1 MKIVKYLLSAAALL
15 SLGACNHEGDEI
27 VIAQTEPAFAA
38 HADVVVNKSTEA
50 EDFTL
55 VWSPAKFGYKTDV
68 EYTVGAEYGEQSLSL
83 GTTSE
88 TYFSTTNSHLF
99 SSFGIE
105 EAGEYAITF
114 NLSAVTPAGETAA
127 AKPMVVKFVY
137 DIPVVVEEAYLYIAG
152 DYQGWDPAL
161 ACSRLKLNA
170 NNVYEGLLNLPE
182 GGTYEFKFCAQ
193 QSWDGPNY
201 GLKDGVL
208 STEADAGNFK
218 ADAAGL
224 YYIVFDAVNATVEM
238 TPITYVGLIGDAVG
252 GWDTDKAQFEFD
264 AENNVWVA
272 NAPVESGKNFKIR
285 FNQVW
290 DLTDLGGDVA
300 DLQFKGSDIAATET
314 GSGVFT
320 LNIFDFPYTLNVD
333 VTPGEGPV
341 TPEPEPEPTDG
352 VYHLVGGFNGWDI
365 ADTTYEFTE
374 AASNGYLTVKNVAMT
389 MVDYT
394 VDGEGWKIAFNHNW
408 SNPNYSSEGL
418 VELGVPT
425 LFKNTSLNSG
435 LAAEGNY
442 DFYFN
447 PTTKYV
453 IVVEAGAADPTGG
466 STPEP
471 EPAGDVY
478 HLVGAFNGWDIADT
492 TYEFKE
498 AANNGYLTLKN
509 VAMTNAVNFSTDGF
523 KVGFNH
529 NWDVSYTAEAA
540 LALGVPT
547 MLKNAFGNTGLP
559 ADGNYDFYFNP
570 ETKYIIVVEAGA
582 ADPTGGSTPDE
593 PEEHD
598 GFRIYVENKAGY
610 SPIAVYAWGE
620 SLSDASFFGGWP
632 GKVMTDYE
640 DINGV
645 RYYYAD
651 LDASLA
657 GEKFKII
664 FNNNNGGQQT
674 GDQAEWFVLDK
685 DFFFVAQS
693 GIPAFEADTTPVI
706 PTFCV
711 AGDGVGWGGT
721 PMTDLSE
728 TLHVFKNA
736 TFAVDN
742 KFKIKYPDTWDNCF
756 GAPDTNPITIGTPF
770 DAATPGED
778 IVIGTAGTYDIYFNS
793 ATKKICVVNTGAASP
808 F

>member
-208 STEADAGNFK
+208 STEEAAGNFK
-218 ADAAGL
+218 TDAAGL
-224 YYIVFDAVNATVEM
+224 YYIVFDAVNATVAM

-252 GWDTDKAQFEFD
+252 GWDTDKAQFTFD
-264 AENNVWVA
+264 AEKNVWTA
-272 NAPVESGKNFKIR
+272 TAPVETGKNFKIR

-314 GSGVFT
+314 GEGVFT
-320 LNIFDFPYTLNVD
+320 LNIFDFPYTLD
-333 VTPGEGPV
+333 IAVTPGEGPV
-341 TPEPEPEPTDG
+341 TPEPDPTPDPEPT
-352 VYHLVGGFNGWDI
+352 
-365 ADTTYEFTE
+365 
-374 AASNGYLTVKNVAMT
+374 
-389 MVDYT
+389 
-394 VDGEGWKIAFNHNW
+394 
-408 SNPNYSSEGL
+408 
-418 VELGVPT
+418 
-425 LFKNTSLNSG
+425 
-435 LAAEGNY
+435 
-442 DFYFN
+442 
-447 PTTKYV
+447 
-453 IVVEAGAADPTGG
+453 
-466 STPEP
+466 
-471 EPAGDVY
+471 GDVY
-478 HLVGAFNGWDIADT
+478 HLVGAFNDWDIADT

-509 VAMTNAVNFSTDGF
+509 VAMTSVVNFSTEGF

-540 LALGVPT
+540 LELGVPT
-547 MLKNAFGNTGLP
+547 LLKSAMGNIGLP

-570 ETKYIIVVEAGA
+570 TTKYIIVVEAGA
-582 ADPTGGSTPDE
+582 ADPTGGSTPEPDE
-593 PEEHD
+593 PEEHE

-610 SPIAVYAWGE
+610 SPLYAYVWTDGGE
-620 SLSDASFFGGWP
+620 NLFGAWP
-632 GKVMTDYE
+632 GTQLSNYE
-640 DINGV
+640 DIDGV

-651 LDASLA
+651 LGAEHADK
-657 GEKFKII
+657 KFQII
-664 FNNNNGGQQT
+664 FNNNAGQQT
-674 GDQAEWFVLDK
+674 PNSEVFTLNK
-685 DFFFVAQS
+685 DFFFVAEK
-693 GIPAFEADTTPVI
+693 GAPAYEANTTPVI
-706 PTFCV
+706 PTFYV
-711 AGDGVGWGGT
+711 AGDCTGWGDIG
-721 PMTDLSE
+721 MTDLSE
-728 TLHVFKNA
+728 TVHVLKEMQFAANQGFK
-736 TFAVDN
+736 V
-742 KFKIKYPDTWDNCF
+742 KYPGTWDNCY
-756 GAPDTNPITIGTPF
+756 GAPSTSPITIGSAF
-770 DAATPGED
+770 DAVQPGEN
-778 IVIGTAGTYDIYFNS
+778 VTIGTAGTYDIYFNS

>member
-88 TYFSTTNSHLF
+88 TYFSTTNSYLF

-137 DIPVVVEEAYLYIAG
+137 DIPVVVEEAYLYIVG

-182 GGTYEFKFCAQ
+182 DGTYEFKFCSE
-193 QSWDGPNY
+193 QSWSGTNY

-208 STEADAGNFK
+208 STEEDAGNFK
-218 ADAAGL
+218 TDAAGL
-224 YYIVFDAVNATVEM
+224 YYIVFDAVNATVAM

-272 NAPVESGKNFKIR
+272 TAPVESGKNFKIR

-320 LNIFDFPYTLNVD
+320 LNLFDFPYTLNIA

-341 TPEPEPEPTDG
+341 TPDPDPDPSGG

-365 ADTTYEFTE
+365 ADTTYEFKE
-374 AASNGYLTVKNVAMT
+374 AASNGYLVVKNVPMT

-394 VDGEGWKIAFNHNW
+394 VDGEGWKIAFNHDW
-408 SNPNYSSEGL
+408 ANPNYSSEGL

-425 LFKNTSLNSG
+425 LFKQTSLNSG

-447 PTTKYV
+447 PETKYV
-453 IVVEAGAADPTGG
+453 IVVEAGAQDPTGG
-466 STPEP
+466 S
-471 EPAGDVY
+471 
-478 HLVGAFNGWDIADT
+478 
-492 TYEFKE
+492 
-498 AANNGYLTLKN
+498 
-509 VAMTNAVNFSTDGF
+509 S
-523 KVGFNH
+523 
-529 NWDVSYTAEAA
+529 S
-540 LALGVPT
+540 
-547 MLKNAFGNTGLP
+547 
-559 ADGNYDFYFNP
+559 
-570 ETKYIIVVEAGA
+570 
-582 ADPTGGSTPDE
+582 DE
-593 PEEHD
+593 PSEHE

-610 SPIAVYAWGE
+610 SPIAAYAWTDGGE
-620 SLSDASFFGGWP
+620 NLFGSWP
-632 GKVMTDYE
+632 GTVMADYE
-640 DINGV
+640 DSNGV
-645 RYYYAD
+645 RYYYVD
-651 LDASLA
+651 LGEEHA
-657 GEKFKII
+657 GKTFQII
-664 FNNNNGGQQT
+664 FNNNGAGKQT
-674 GDQAEWFVLDK
+674 ADSAKFVLDK
-685 DFFFVAQS
+685 DYFFVAEH
-693 GIPAFEADTTPVI
+693 GIPAYEADTTPVI
-706 PTFCV
+706 PSFYV
-711 AGDGVGWGGT
+711 AGDFNSWGDI
-721 PMTDLSE
+721 PMEDLAE
-728 TLHVFKNA
+728 TLHVHKGA
-736 TFAVDN
+736 TFATDGG
-742 KFKIKYPDTWDNCF
+742 FKIKAAAGQDGWADDMNYGSETTDVI
-756 GAPDTNPITIGTPF
+756 AIGTPIN
-770 DAATPGED
+770 TIQPGNN
-778 IVIGTAGTYDIYFNS
+778 IMVPAGTYDLYFNS
-793 ATKKICVVNTGAASP
+793 ATKQVCVVTAGSASP

>member
-27 VIAQTEPAFAA
+27 VIAQTEPSFAA
-38 HADVVVNKSTEA
+38 HSDVVVNKSTEA

-68 EYTVGAEYGEQSLSL
+68 EYTVGAEYGEQSLVL
-83 GTTSE
+83 GSTSA
-88 TYFSTTNSHLF
+88 TYFSTTNMALLSQF
-99 SSFGIE
+99 AIE
-105 EAGEYAITF
+105 EAGEYDITF
-114 NLSAVTPAGETAA
+114 NLSAVTPAGETAE

-137 DIPVVVEEAYLYIAG
+137 DIPVVVEEAYLYIVG
-152 DYQGWDPAL
+152 DYQGWDPAGS
-161 ACSRLKLNA
+161 CSRLKLHADNKYYGF
-170 NNVYEGLLNLPE
+170 VNLPE
-182 GGTYEFKFCAQ
+182 GGTYEFKFCAE
-193 QSWDGPNY
+193 QSWDGTNY

-208 STEADAGNFK
+208 STEPDAGNFK

-224 YYIVFDAVNATVEM
+224 LYIVFDAVNATYEM

-252 GWDTDKAQFEFD
+252 GWDNDKAQFEFD
-264 AENNVWVA
+264 AQNNVWVA
-272 NAPVESGKNFKIR
+272 NAPVEAGKNFKIR

-320 LNIFDFPYTLNVD
+320 LNIFDFPYTLNIA

-341 TPEPEPEPTDG
+341 TPEP
-352 VYHLVGGFNGWDI
+352 
-365 ADTTYEFTE
+365 
-374 AASNGYLTVKNVAMT
+374 
-389 MVDYT
+389 
-394 VDGEGWKIAFNHNW
+394 
-408 SNPNYSSEGL
+408 
-418 VELGVPT
+418 
-425 LFKNTSLNSG
+425 
-435 LAAEGNY
+435 
-442 DFYFN
+442 
-447 PTTKYV
+447 
-453 IVVEAGAADPTGG
+453 DPDP
-466 STPEP
+466 S
-471 EPAGDVY
+471 GDVY
-478 HLVGAFNGWDIADT
+478 HLVGAFNGWDILDT

-498 AANNGYLTLKN
+498 AASNGYLTVKN
-509 VAMTNAVNFSTDGF
+509 VPMTNVVDFSTEGF
-523 KVGFNH
+523 KVGYNH
-529 NWDVSYTAEAA
+529 TWDVSYTAEAA
-540 LALGVPT
+540 LELGVPT
-547 MLKNAFGNTGLP
+547 LLKSAMGNTGLP

-570 ETKYIIVVEAGA
+570 ETKYVIVVEAGA
-582 ADPTGGSTPDE
+582 QDPTGGSSSDE
-593 PEEHD
+593 PAEHE

-664 FNNNNGGQQT
+664 FNNNGAGQQT

-693 GIPAFEADTTPVI
+693 GMPAFEADTTPVI

-793 ATKKICVVNTGAASP
+793 ATKQICVVTAGSASP

>member
-582 ADPTGGSTPDE
+582 ADPTGGSTPEPDE
-593 PEEHD
+593 PEEHE

-610 SPIAVYAWGE
+610 SPLYAYVWTDGGE
-620 SLSDASFFGGWP
+620 NLFGAWP
-632 GKVMTDYE
+632 GTQLSNYE
-640 DINGV
+640 DIDGK

-651 LDASLA
+651 LGAEHADK
-657 GEKFKII
+657 KFQII
-664 FNNNNGGQQT
+664 FNNNAGQQT
-674 GDQAEWFVLDK
+674 PNSEVFTLNK
-685 DFFFVAQS
+685 DFFFVAEK
-693 GIPAFEADTTPVI
+693 GAPAYEANTTPVI
-706 PTFCV
+706 PTFYV
-711 AGDGVGWGGT
+711 AGDCTGWGDIG
-721 PMTDLSE
+721 MTDLSE
-728 TLHVFKNA
+728 TVHVLKEMQFAANQGFK
-736 TFAVDN
+736 V
-742 KFKIKYPDTWDNCF
+742 KYPGTWDNCY
-756 GAPDTNPITIGTPF
+756 GAPSTSPITIGSAF
-770 DAATPGED
+770 DAVQPGEN
-778 IVIGTAGTYDIYFNS
+778 VTIGTAGTYDIYFNS

>member
-152 DYQGWDPAL
+152 DYQGWDPAGT
-161 ACSRLKLNA
+161 CSRLKLNA

-193 QSWDGPNY
+193 QSWTGINY

-208 STEADAGNFK
+208 NTDEDAANFK

-272 NAPVESGKNFKIR
+272 NAPVEAGKNFKIR

-320 LNIFDFPYTLNVD
+320 LNIFDFPYTLDVA

-374 AASNGYLTVKNVAMT
+374 AASNGYLTIKNVAMT
-389 MVDYT
+389 KVDYT
-394 VDGEGWKIAFNHNW
+394 VDGEGWKIGFNHDW

-435 LAAEGNY
+435 LAAAGNY

-471 EPAGDVY
+471 EPEPAGDVY
-478 HLVGAFNGWDIADT
+478 H
-492 TYEFKE
+492 
-498 AANNGYLTLKN
+498 
-509 VAMTNAVNFSTDGF
+509 
-523 KVGFNH
+523 
-529 NWDVSYTAEAA
+529 
-540 LALGVPT
+540 
-547 MLKNAFGNTGLP
+547 
-559 ADGNYDFYFNP
+559 
-570 ETKYIIVVEAGA
+570 
-582 ADPTGGSTPDE
+582 
-593 PEEHD
+593 
-598 GFRIYVENKAGY
+598 
-610 SPIAVYAWGE
+610 
-620 SLSDASFFGGWP
+620 
-632 GKVMTDYE
+632 
-640 DINGV
+640 
-645 RYYYAD
+645 
-651 LDASLA
+651 
-657 GEKFKII
+657 
-664 FNNNNGGQQT
+664 
-674 GDQAEWFVLDK
+674 
-685 DFFFVAQS
+685 
-693 GIPAFEADTTPVI
+693 
-706 PTFCV
+706 
-711 AGDGVGWGGT
+711 
-721 PMTDLSE
+721 
-728 TLHVFKNA
+728 
-736 TFAVDN
+736 
-742 KFKIKYPDTWDNCF
+742 
-756 GAPDTNPITIGTPF
+756 
-770 DAATPGED
+770 
-778 IVIGTAGTYDIYFNS
+778 
-793 ATKKICVVNTGAASP
+793 
-808 F
+808 

>member
-27 VIAQTEPAFAA
+27 VIAQTEPSFAA
-38 HADVVVNKSTEA
+38 HSDVVVNKSTET

-68 EYTVGAEYGEQSLSL
+68 EYTVGAEYGEQSLVL
-83 GTTSE
+83 GSTSA
-88 TYFSTTNSHLF
+88 TYFSTTNMALLSQF
-99 SSFGIE
+99 AIE
-105 EAGEYAITF
+105 EAGEYDITF
-114 NLSAVTPAGETAA
+114 NLSAVTPAGETAE

-137 DIPVVVEEAYLYIAG
+137 DIPVVVEEAYLYIVG
-152 DYQGWDPAL
+152 DYQGWDPAGS
-161 ACSRLKLNA
+161 CSRLKLHADNKYYGF
-170 NNVYEGLLNLPE
+170 VNLPE
-182 GGTYEFKFCAQ
+182 GGTYEFKFCAE
-193 QSWDGPNY
+193 QSWDGTNY

-208 STEADAGNFK
+208 STEPDAGNFK

-224 YYIVFDAVNATVEM
+224 LYIVFDAVNATYEM

-272 NAPVESGKNFKIR
+272 NAPVEAGKNFKIR

-320 LNIFDFPYTLNVD
+320 LNLFDFPYTLNIA

-341 TPEPEPEPTDG
+341 TPEPDPDPSGG

-365 ADTTYEFTE
+365 ADTTYEFKE
-374 AASNGYLTVKNVAMT
+374 AASNGYLVVKNVPMT

-394 VDGEGWKIAFNHNW
+394 VDGEGWKIGFNHDW

-425 LFKNTSLNSG
+425 LFKQTSLNSG
-435 LAAEGNY
+435 LA
-442 DFYFN
+442 
-447 PTTKYV
+447 
-453 IVVEAGAADPTGG
+453 
-466 STPEP
+466 
-471 EPAGDVY
+471 
-478 HLVGAFNGWDIADT
+478 
-492 TYEFKE
+492 
-498 AANNGYLTLKN
+498 
-509 VAMTNAVNFSTDGF
+509 
-523 KVGFNH
+523 
-529 NWDVSYTAEAA
+529 
-540 LALGVPT
+540 
-547 MLKNAFGNTGLP
+547 

-570 ETKYIIVVEAGA
+570 ETKYVIVVEAGA
-582 ADPTGGSTPDE
+582 QDPTGGSSSDE
-593 PEEHD
+593 PAEHE

-693 GIPAFEADTTPVI
+693 GMPAFEADTTPVI

-778 IVIGTAGTYDIYFNS
+778 IVIGTAGTYDLYFNS
-793 ATKKICVVNTGAASP
+793 ATKQVCVVTAGSASP

>member
-27 VIAQTEPAFAA
+27 VIAQTEPSFTA
-38 HADVVVNKSTEA
+38 HADVVVNKTTET

-182 GGTYEFKFCAQ
+182 GGTYEFKFCSEP
-193 QSWDGPNY
+193 SWAGTNY

-208 STEADAGNFK
+208 NTEKNAANFK

-272 NAPVESGKNFKIR
+272 TAPVESGKNFKIR

-320 LNIFDFPYTLNVD
+320 LNIFDFPYTLDVA

-365 ADTTYEFTE
+365 ADSTYEFTE
-374 AASNGYLTVKNVAMT
+374 AASNGYLTIKNVAMT

-466 STPEP
+466 STP
-471 EPAGDVY
+471 
-478 HLVGAFNGWDIADT
+478 
-492 TYEFKE
+492 
-498 AANNGYLTLKN
+498 
-509 VAMTNAVNFSTDGF
+509 
-523 KVGFNH
+523 
-529 NWDVSYTAEAA
+529 
-540 LALGVPT
+540 
-547 MLKNAFGNTGLP
+547 
-559 ADGNYDFYFNP
+559 
-570 ETKYIIVVEAGA
+570 
-582 ADPTGGSTPDE
+582 DE
-593 PEEHD
+593 PEEHE

-610 SPIAVYAWGE
+610 SPIAAYAWTDGGE
-620 SLSDASFFGGWP
+620 NLFGAWP
-632 GKVMTDYE
+632 GAVMSNYE
-640 DINGV
+640 DINGI
-645 RYYYAD
+645 RYYYID
-651 LDASLA
+651 LGAEHA
-657 GEKFKII
+657 GKTFQII
-664 FNNNNGGQQT
+664 FNNNNNGKQT
-674 GDQAEWFVLDK
+674 ADSAKYVLNK
-685 DFFFVAQS
+685 DYFFVAEH
-693 GIPAFEADTTPVI
+693 GIPAYEADTTPVI
-706 PTFCV
+706 PSFYV
-711 AGDGVGWGGT
+711 AGDFNSWGDI
-721 PMTDLSE
+721 PMVDKTSTVHCYE
-728 TLHVFKNA
+728 GA
-736 TFAVDN
+736 TFTAEGG
-742 KFKIKYPDTWDNCF
+742 FKIKAAAGQDGWADNMNY
-756 GAPDTNPITIGTPF
+756 GSETTSVIAIGSPINTIQ
-770 DAATPGED
+770 PGNN
-778 IVIGTAGTYDIYFNS
+778 IMVPAGTYDIYFNS
-793 ATKKICVVNTGAASP
+793 ASKQVCVVNTGAASP

>member
-114 NLSAVTPAGETAA
+114 NLSSVTPAGETAA

-193 QSWDGPNY
+193 QSWTGINY

-208 STEADAGNFK
+208 NTEADAGNFK

-272 NAPVESGKNFKIR
+272 TAPVESGKNFKIR

-320 LNIFDFPYTLNVD
+320 LNIFDFPYTLDVA

-425 LFKNTSLNSG
+425 LFKNTASNSG
-435 LAAEGNY
+435 LAAE
-442 DFYFN
+442 
-447 PTTKYV
+447 
-453 IVVEAGAADPTGG
+453 
-466 STPEP
+466 
-471 EPAGDVY
+471 
-478 HLVGAFNGWDIADT
+478 
-492 TYEFKE
+492 
-498 AANNGYLTLKN
+498 
-509 VAMTNAVNFSTDGF
+509 
-523 KVGFNH
+523 
-529 NWDVSYTAEAA
+529 
-540 LALGVPT
+540 
-547 MLKNAFGNTGLP
+547 
-559 ADGNYDFYFNP
+559 GNYDFYFNP

-610 SPIAVYAWGE
+610 SPLYAYVWTDGGE
-620 SLSDASFFGGWP
+620 NLFGAWP
-632 GKVMTDYE
+632 GTQLSNYE
-640 DINGV
+640 DIDGV

-651 LDASLA
+651 LGAEHADK
-657 GEKFKII
+657 KFQII
-664 FNNNNGGQQT
+664 FNNNAGQQT
-674 GDQAEWFVLDK
+674 PNSEVFTLNK
-685 DFFFVAQS
+685 DFFFVAEK
-693 GIPAFEADTTPVI
+693 GAPAYEANTTPVI
-706 PTFCV
+706 PTFYV
-711 AGDGVGWGGT
+711 AGDCTGWGDIG
-721 PMTDLSE
+721 MLDLSE
-728 TLHVFKNA
+728 TVHVLKEMQFAANQGFK
-736 TFAVDN
+736 V
-742 KFKIKYPDTWDNCF
+742 KYPGTWDNCY
-756 GAPDTNPITIGTPF
+756 GAPSTSPITIGSAF
-770 DAATPGED
+770 DAVQPGEN
-778 IVIGTAGTYDIYFNS
+778 VTIGTAGTYDIYFNS

>member
-127 AKPMVVKFVY
+127 AKPMVVKFIY

-152 DYQGWDPAL
+152 DYQGWDPAGT
-161 ACSRLKLNA
+161 CSRLKLNA

-193 QSWDGPNY
+193 QSWTGINY

-208 STEADAGNFK
+208 NTEADAGNFK

-272 NAPVESGKNFKIR
+272 TAPVESGKNFKIR

-320 LNIFDFPYTLNVD
+320 LNIFDFPYTLDVA

-352 VYHLVGGFNGWDI
+352 VYHLVGGFNGWNID
-365 ADTTYEFTE
+365 DTTYEFTE
-374 AASNGYLTVKNVAMT
+374 AASNGYLTIKNVAMT
-389 MVDYT
+389 KVDYT
-394 VDGEGWKIAFNHNW
+394 VDGEGWKIGFNHDW
-408 SNPNYSSEGL
+408 SNPSYSSEGL

-593 PEEHD
+593 PEEHE

-640 DINGV
+640 DINGI

>member
-182 GGTYEFKFCAQ
+182 GGTYEFKFCSEP
-193 QSWDGPNY
+193 SWAGTNY

-208 STEADAGNFK
+208 NTEKDAANFK

-272 NAPVESGKNFKIR
+272 TAPVESGKNFKIR

-314 GSGVFT
+314 GEGVFT
-320 LNIFDFPYTLNVD
+320 LNIFDFPYTLD
-333 VTPGEGPV
+333 IAVTPGEGPV
-341 TPEPEPEPTDG
+341 
-352 VYHLVGGFNGWDI
+352 
-365 ADTTYEFTE
+365 
-374 AASNGYLTVKNVAMT
+374 
-389 MVDYT
+389 
-394 VDGEGWKIAFNHNW
+394 
-408 SNPNYSSEGL
+408 
-418 VELGVPT
+418 
-425 LFKNTSLNSG
+425 
-435 LAAEGNY
+435 
-442 DFYFN
+442 
-447 PTTKYV
+447 
-453 IVVEAGAADPTGG
+453 
-466 STPEP
+466 TPEP

-478 HLVGAFNGWDIADT
+478 HLVGAFNGWDILDT

-498 AANNGYLTLKN
+498 AASNGYLTVKN
-509 VAMTNAVNFSTDGF
+509 VPMTNVVDFSTEGF
-523 KVGFNH
+523 KVGYNH
-529 NWDVSYTAEAA
+529 TWDVSYTAEAA
-540 LALGVPT
+540 LELGVPT
-547 MLKNAFGNTGLP
+547 LLKSAMGNTGLP

-582 ADPTGGSTPDE
+582 QDPTGGSSSDE
-593 PEEHD
+593 PSEHE

-651 LDASLA
+651 LDASLV

-664 FNNNNGGQQT
+664 FNNNGAGQQT

-693 GIPAFEADTTPVI
+693 GMPAFEADTTPVI

-793 ATKKICVVNTGAASP
+793 ATKQICVVTAGSASP

>member
-152 DYQGWDPAL
+152 DYQGWDPAGT
-161 ACSRLKLNA
+161 CSRLKLNA

-193 QSWDGPNY
+193 QSWTGINY

-208 STEADAGNFK
+208 NTEADAGNFK

-252 GWDTDKAQFEFD
+252 GWDTDKAQFTFD
-264 AENNVWVA
+264 AEKNVWTA
-272 NAPVESGKNFKIR
+272 TAPVEAGKKFKIR

-314 GSGVFT
+314 GEGVFT
-320 LNIFDFPYTLNVD
+320 LNIFDFPYTLD
-333 VTPGEGPV
+333 IAVTPGEGPV
-341 TPEPEPEPTDG
+341 TPEPDPTPDPEPT
-352 VYHLVGGFNGWDI
+352 
-365 ADTTYEFTE
+365 
-374 AASNGYLTVKNVAMT
+374 
-389 MVDYT
+389 
-394 VDGEGWKIAFNHNW
+394 
-408 SNPNYSSEGL
+408 
-418 VELGVPT
+418 
-425 LFKNTSLNSG
+425 
-435 LAAEGNY
+435 
-442 DFYFN
+442 
-447 PTTKYV
+447 
-453 IVVEAGAADPTGG
+453 
-466 STPEP
+466 
-471 EPAGDVY
+471 GDVY
-478 HLVGAFNGWDIADT
+478 HLVGAFNDWDIADT

-509 VAMTNAVNFSTDGF
+509 VAMTSVVNFSTEGF

-540 LALGVPT
+540 LELGVPT
-547 MLKNAFGNTGLP
+547 LLKSAMGNTGLP

-593 PEEHD
+593 PEEHE

-610 SPIAVYAWGE
+610 SPLYAYVWTDGGE
-620 SLSDASFFGGWP
+620 NLFGAWP
-632 GKVMTDYE
+632 GTQLSNYE
-640 DINGV
+640 DIDGK

-651 LDASLA
+651 LGAEHADK
-657 GEKFKII
+657 KFQII
-664 FNNNNGGQQT
+664 FNNNAGQQT
-674 GDQAEWFVLDK
+674 PNSEVFTLNK
-685 DFFFVAQS
+685 DFFFVAEK
-693 GIPAFEADTTPVI
+693 GAPAYEANTTPVI
-706 PTFCV
+706 PTFYV
-711 AGDGVGWGGT
+711 AGDCTGWGDIG
-721 PMTDLSE
+721 MTDLSE
-728 TLHVFKNA
+728 TVHVLKEMQFAANQGFK
-736 TFAVDN
+736 V
-742 KFKIKYPDTWDNCF
+742 KYPGTWDNCY
-756 GAPDTNPITIGTPF
+756 GAPSTSPITIGSAF
-770 DAATPGED
+770 DAVQPGEN
-778 IVIGTAGTYDIYFNS
+778 VTIGTAGTYDIYFNS